1 VTVLLY
7 WSSLQCA
14 TTRENFSASPS
25 KLPDPMQIRRVFP
38 LVAAAAV
45 VAACSSD
52 VTAPTSADNAALILH
67 FDSLKNSSSGFGPI
81 VYAQF
86 VELLAEGAPVQTG
99 TITIDGTPKRV
110 KVMAIRVVEV
120 SDGSPVDS
128 IYAVAAW
135 AGDGSDTAI
144 TFVSSGTTVGAFAAI
159 GDTQGTGDGGTASV
173 TPGALGASCTTFTP
187 PSDIDLPPTISCN
200 LQSSVASFL
209 VSINGDGPTVGLPQ
223 QAIKGVRAELEVP
236 PPPPPPC

>member
-1 VTVLLY
+1 
-7 WSSLQCA
+7 
-14 TTRENFSASPS
+14 
-25 KLPDPMQIRRVFP
+25 MQIRRVFP

-159 GDTQGTGDGGTASV
+159 GDAQGTGDGGTASV

-187 PSDIDLPPTISCN
+187 PSDIRPAADDQ
-200 LQSSVASFL
+200 LQPAVVGGIVLGFDKRRRAHGRASTADDQGCPRRTRG
-209 VSINGDGPTVGLPQ
+209 S
-223 QAIKGVRAELEVP
+223 